1 MKIVVVLPVC
11 KPDFH
16 LAVKWINWVIALN
29 CPPFTLIVFCAAS
42 MEREHVIRLMSM
54 VKGSLLVSVQVNPN
68 LYERHDLGYAACA
81 NNEFRSALEMTEQ
94 LYPGRPTLWCEPD
107 CIPIRRTWVNE
118 IDAEYV
124 ACEKPFM
131 GDFHAAGAIPHMTG
145 NAVYSADWRKLAPSI
160 ATLPYPKAEQGFD
173 TQCAHDTV
181 RQMARS
187 TRIQQIWM
195 APLFTE
201 QTIACIAPSTAL
213 FHRDKSG
220 TLIDVLAKRLGI
232 PPIPLEAPIAPP
244 TQIHRTMP
252 AGAASRLARRGGVEI
267 MYVVHAKDMEFLRY
281 SLRSLEKFATGFS
294 GITVVAPAHEKGL
307 YGWTDVFGVRMHYFT
322 EIEGRGMLGHMIQ
335 KVRADQICPEAD
347 YILHLDAD
355 CIVWRPM
362 TPADYIINGH
372 PVVVR
377 ERYAA
382 VLNPARRYWQK
393 CVHAALGFWPETEGM
408 TRHPQV
414 HIAEVYAATRNAVE
428 QQNGV
433 AFDSYVI
440 AGQNKFPQS
449 FAEWPT
455 VHAIVC
461 RNFAD
466 RYTFRDY
473 DRNKDCAECGV
484 NPLGSHQYIYRK
496 DREPV
501 AETWTHG
508 GIESYRKMFDEIL
521 SGKAPGYHV
530 K

>member
-131 GDFHAAGAIPHMTG
+131 GDFHAAGAIPHLTG
-145 NAVYSADWRKLAPSI
+145 NACYSADWRKLAPSI
-160 ATLPYPKAEQGFD
+160 TTLPYPKPEQGWD
-173 TQCAHDTV
+173 TQCAHETV
-181 RQMARS
+181 PQMARS

-244 TQIHRTMP
+244 TQIHATRSGIGSP
-252 AGAASRLARRGGVEI
+252 RRRGGCEI
-267 MYVVHAKDMEFLRY
+267 LIVTYKKDMAFLQY
-281 SLRSLEKFATGFS
+281 CLRGIDKFATGFS
-294 GITVVAPAHEKGL
+294 GVTLVVPEQEKGL
-307 YGWTDVFGVRMHYFT
+307 YNWTANFGVRLHYFN
-322 EIEGRGMLGHMIQ
+322 EIDGRGMLQHMIQ
-335 KVRADQICPEAD
+335 KCRADLICPEAD
-347 YILHLDAD
+347 MILHLDAD
-355 CIVWRPM
+355 CIPWRPF
-362 TPADYIINGH
+362 TPADYMQGGNPILM
-372 PVVVR
+372 R
-377 ERYAA
+377 ERYAYL
-382 VLNPARRYWQK
+382 LNPARRNWQK
-393 CVHAALGFWPETEGM
+393 VVHTALGFFPEFETM
-408 TRHPQV
+408 VRHPAL
-414 HIAEVYAATRNAVE
+414 HIAEVYAATRHAVE

-433 AFDSYVI
+433 SFDSYVI
-440 AGQNKFPQS
+440 AGQNRFPQS
-449 FAEWPT
+449 WCEFNSLG
-455 VHAIVC
+455 AIAHKH
-461 RNFAD
+461 FSD
-466 RYTFRDY
+466 RYSFQDY

-484 NPLGSHQYIYRK
+484 NPMGQHQYVYRK
-496 DREPV
+496 ERDAIV
-501 AETWTHG
+501 ETWTHG

-521 SGKAPGYHV
+521 SGKSPGYHV